1 MSKIIYI
8 IDDKPDELASLFL
21 LLQKLDPSWQVKAYS
36 QPELLLE
43 EARKCRPHLIP
54 ADDFMPAMR
63 SSELLDR
70 ARRSCP
76 RRCAFSS
83 RATS

>member
-1 MSKIIYI
+1 
-8 IDDKPDELASLFL
+8 
-21 LLQKLDPSWQVKAYS
+21 
-36 QPELLLE
+36 
-43 EARKCRPHLIP
+43 
-54 ADDFMPAMR
+54 MPAMR